1 VEHHSVRARFRR
13 PAIVGTVGAGP
24 TLRPRLVIALTTL
37 LLAALCAA
45 PASASDLSHGDR
57 STLQRYAAD
66 TWHSF
71 DLLVDAR
78 SGLPDDNVTA
88 DGRRGGYT
96 SPTNIGAYLWSTL
109 GAREVGLISRREA
122 TKRMRRTLATLA
134 RVERGPGGQFFNWYD
149 PVTGA
154 RLTTWPADGSP
165 LFPFLSAVDN
175 GWLAAGLTMVEN
187 GVPELRAQ
195 AHALVSAMDFGFYYD
210 PAVGQLRGGAWTE
223 KPPGDADQVGDVW
236 FTRNHY
242 DVLNSE
248 PRMAS
253 YLGIAGGQVPAEH
266 YFHLN
271 RTFSPVCP
279 GGDFQEMQPSGVT
292 RNYLGVD
299 VYEGHYDYRGMHIV
313 PSWGG
318 DMFEALMVP
327 LFVPEERWG
336 PRSWGV
342 NHPLYVRAQIEHG
355 LDEARYGYWGFSP
368 SDNPSGGYSAY
379 GVDAIG
385 MQADGYPSN
394 NDNTFVDHGFGDCRP
409 ATPDPGWEA
418 YTNGVVTPHASF
430 LALRY
435 APRAALANLAKMRS
449 HFGIYGK
456 GGFYD
461 AVNVDSG
468 QVARS
473 YLALDQGMVMA
484 AAANALSGDR
494 LRTFFVHGAIDQR
507 IRPLL
512 AMEQFTAG

>member
-1 VEHHSVRARFRR
+1 
-13 PAIVGTVGAGP
+13 
-24 TLRPRLVIALTTL
+24 
-37 LLAALCAA
+37 
-45 PASASDLSHGDR
+45 
-57 STLQRYAAD
+57 
-66 TWHSF
+66 
-71 DLLVDAR
+71 
-78 SGLPDDNVTA
+78 
-88 DGRRGGYT
+88 
-96 SPTNIGAYLWSTL
+96 
-109 GAREVGLISRREA
+109 
-122 TKRMRRTLATLA
+122 
-134 RVERGPGGQFFNWYD
+134 
-149 PVTGA
+149 
-154 RLTTWPADGSP
+154 
-165 LFPFLSAVDN
+165 
-175 GWLAAGLTMVEN
+175 
-187 GVPELRAQ
+187 VPELSAK
-195 AHALVSAMDFGFYYD
+195 AHALLAAMDFGFYYD

-223 KPPGDADQVGDVW
+223 QPPGCSVPQGAVW
-236 FTRNHY
+236 MTCNHY

-253 YLGIAGGQVPAEH
+253 YLGIAAGQVPPEH

-271 RTFSPVCP
+271 RTFSPVC
-279 GGDFQEMQPSGVT
+279 GVGDFQEMQPSGET
-292 RNYLGVD
+292 RTYLGVD

-313 PSWGG
+313 PTWGG

-409 ATPDPGWEA
+409 AKPDPPPSA

-435 APRAALANLAKMRS
+435 APRSALANLARLRS
-449 HFGIYGK
+449 HFDVYGK

-461 AVNVDSG
+461 AVNVQTG

-484 AAANALSGDR
+484 AAANALSGDA
-494 LRTFFVHGAIDQR
+494 LRGFFARGAVEQR

>member
-1 VEHHSVRARFRR
+1 
-13 PAIVGTVGAGP
+13 
-24 TLRPRLVIALTTL
+24 
-37 LLAALCAA
+37 
-45 PASASDLSHGDR
+45 
-57 STLQRYAAD
+57 
-66 TWHSF
+66 
-71 DLLVDAR
+71 
-78 SGLPDDNVTA
+78 
-88 DGRRGGYT
+88 
-96 SPTNIGAYLWSTL
+96 
-109 GAREVGLISRREA
+109 
-122 TKRMRRTLATLA
+122 
-134 RVERGPGGQFFNWYD
+134 
-149 PVTGA
+149 
-154 RLTTWPADGSP
+154 
-165 LFPFLSAVDN
+165 
-175 GWLAAGLTMVEN
+175 MVEN
-187 GVPELRAQ
+187 GVPELRAK
-195 AHALVSAMDFGFYYD
+195 AHALVAAMDFGFYYD

-223 KPPGDADQVGDVW
+223 QRPGCSVPQGAVW
-236 FTRNHY
+236 MTCNHY

-253 YLGIAGGQVPAEH
+253 YLGIAAGQVPPEH

-271 RTFSPVCP
+271 RTFSPLCGV
-279 GGDFQEMQPSGVT
+279 GDFQETQPSGET

-299 VYEGHYDYRGMHIV
+299 VYEGHYDYRGMRIV
-313 PSWGG
+313 PTWGG

-409 ATPDPGWEA
+409 AKPDPPPAA

-435 APRAALANLAKMRS
+435 APHAALANLARMRS
-449 HFGIYGK
+449 HFDIYGK

-461 AVNVDSG
+461 AVNVQTG

-473 YLALDQGMVMA
+473 YLALDQGMAMA
-484 AAANALSGDR
+484 AAANAMSGDS
-494 LRTFFVHGAIDQR
+494 LRGFFAHGAIDQR

>member
-1 VEHHSVRARFRR
+1 
-13 PAIVGTVGAGP
+13 
-24 TLRPRLVIALTTL
+24 LRPRLAI
-37 LLAALCAA
+37 LAAAVLVAALSAPPA
-45 PASASDLSHGDR
+45 PASAGDLSRGDR
-57 STLQRYAAD
+57 ATLQRYAAD

-71 DLLVDAR
+71 DLLVDRR
-78 SGLPDDNVTA
+78 SGLPDDNVSA
-88 DGRRGGYT
+88 DGTRGGYT

-109 GAREVGLISRREA
+109 GAREVGLIGRREA
-122 TKRMRRTLATLA
+122 TARMARTLATLA
-134 RVERGPGGQFFNWYD
+134 HMERGPGGQFFNWYD
-149 PVTGA
+149 PATGA
-154 RLTTWPADGSP
+154 RLTTWPADGSQ

-187 GVPELRAQ
+187 GVPELRAK
-195 AHALVSAMDFGFYYD
+195 AHALVAAMDFGFYYD

-236 FTRNHY
+236 FTKNHY

-253 YLGIAGGQVPAEH
+253 YLAIAAGQVPPEH

-271 RTFSPVCP
+271 RTFPPTC
-279 GGDFQEMQPSGVT
+279 DFAFQETQPSGET
-292 RNYLGVD
+292 RSYLGVD
-299 VYEGHYDYRGMHIV
+299 VYEGHYDYRGMRIV
-313 PSWGG
+313 PTWGG

-385 MQADGYPSN
+385 MQADGYPSGN
-394 NDNTFVDHGFGDCRP
+394 NKAFVDYGFGDCRP
-409 ATPDPGWEA
+409 AQPDPPPAA

-435 APRAALANLAKMRS
+435 APRAALANLAKMRA
-449 HFGIYGK
+449 HFAVYGK

-461 AVNVDSG
+461 AVNVQTG

-494 LRTFFVHGAIDQR
+494 LRSFFAHGAMDQR

>member
-1 VEHHSVRARFRR
+1 
-13 PAIVGTVGAGP
+13 VGTVGAGP
-24 TLRPRLVIALTTL
+24 ALRPLLAIA
-37 LLAALCAA
+37 LAALLLTAISAA
-45 PASASDLSHGDR
+45 PASAGELSHGER
-57 STLQRYAAD
+57 SALQRYAAD

-78 SGLPDDNVTA
+78 TGLPADNVGA
-88 DGRRGGYT
+88 DGQRAAYT

-109 GAREVGLISRREA
+109 GAREVGLIGRREA
-122 TKRMRRTLATLA
+122 TARMARTLGTLA
-134 RVERGPGGQFFNWYD
+134 RLERGPGGQFFNWYD
-149 PVTGA
+149 PATGA

-187 GVPELRAQ
+187 GVPELRAK
-195 AHALVSAMDFGFYYD
+195 AHALVAAMDFGFYYD
-210 PAVGQLRGGAWTE
+210 PAKGQLRGGAWTE
-223 KPPGDADQVGDVW
+223 KPPGCSEQQGDVW
-236 FTRNHY
+236 MTCNHY

-248 PRMAS
+248 PRIAS
-253 YLGIAGGQVPAEH
+253 YLAIAAGQVPATH
-266 YFHLN
+266 YFHLA
-271 RTFSPVCP
+271 RTFGPTC
-279 GGDFQEMQPSGVT
+279 DFAFQETQPTGVT
-292 RNYLGVD
+292 RAYLGVD
-299 VYEGHYDYRGMHIV
+299 VYEGHYDYRGMRIV
-313 PSWGG
+313 PTWGG

-355 LDEARYGYWGFSP
+355 LDEAQYGYWGSSP

-394 NDNTFVDHGFGDCRP
+394 NDNTFVDHGFGGCRP
-409 ATPDPGWEA
+409 PGHLDPPASA

-435 APRAALANLAKMRS
+435 APHAALDNLARLRS
-449 HFGIYGK
+449 DFAIYGK

-461 AVNVDSG
+461 AVNVQTG

-484 AAANALSGDR
+484 AAANALSDDS
-494 LRTFFVHGAIDQR
+494 LRSFFAHGAIDQR

-512 AMEQFTAG
+512 AMEEFTAG

>member
-1 VEHHSVRARFRR
+1 
-13 PAIVGTVGAGP
+13 
-24 TLRPRLVIALTTL
+24 LRPRLATTLAAL

-45 PASASDLSHGDR
+45 PASAADLSRGDR
-57 STLQRYAAD
+57 SALQHYAAD

-78 SGLPDDNVTA
+78 TGLPDDNVTA
-88 DGRRGGYT
+88 DGKLSGYT

-109 GAREVGLISRREA
+109 GAREVGLIGRREA
-122 TKRMRRTLATLA
+122 TARMARTLATLA
-134 RVERGPGGQFFNWYD
+134 RLERGPGGQFFNWYD
-149 PVTGA
+149 PATGA

-165 LFPFLSAVDN
+165 LVPFLSAVDN

-187 GVPELRAQ
+187 GVPELRAK
-195 AHALVSAMDFGFYYD
+195 AHALVAAMDFGFYYD
-210 PAVGQLRGGAWTE
+210 PAVGQLRGGTWTE
-223 KPPGDADQVGDVW
+223 QPPGCSVAQGAVW
-236 FTRNHY
+236 MTCNHY

-253 YLGIAGGQVPAEH
+253 YLAIAAGQVPATH
-266 YFHLN
+266 YFHLA
-271 RTFSPVCP
+271 RTFGPTC
-279 GGDFQEMQPSGVT
+279 GFAFQETQPSGVT
-292 RNYLGVD
+292 RSYLGVD

-313 PSWGG
+313 PTWGG

-355 LDEARYGYWGFSP
+355 MDEAGYGYWGFSP

-394 NDNTFVDHGFGDCRP
+394 NDNTLVDHGFGDCRP
-409 ATPDPGWEA
+409 AGHRDPPASA
-418 YTNGVVTPHASF
+418 YTNGVVTPHATF

-435 APRAALANLAKMRS
+435 APRAALANLARLRS
-449 HFGIYGK
+449 HFRVYGK

-461 AVNVDSG
+461 AVNVDTG
-468 QVARS
+468 EVARS
-473 YLALDQGMVMA
+473 YLALDQGMIMA

-494 LRTFFVHGAIDQR
+494 LRSFFSRGAIDR
-507 IRPLL
+507 SIRPLL

>member
-1 VEHHSVRARFRR
+1 
-13 PAIVGTVGAGP
+13 
-24 TLRPRLVIALTTL
+24 LRPRLAI
-37 LLAALCAA
+37 LAAAVLVAALSAA
-45 PASASDLSHGDR
+45 PASAGDLSRADR
-57 STLQRYAAD
+57 STLKRYAAD

-78 SGLPDDNVTA
+78 SGLPDDNVGA
-88 DGRRGGYT
+88 DGARGGYT

-109 GAREVGLISRREA
+109 GAREVGLIGRREA
-122 TKRMRRTLATLA
+122 TTRMARTLATLA
-134 RVERGPGGQFFNWYD
+134 RMERGPGGQFFNWYD

-154 RLTTWPADGSP
+154 RLTTWPADGSQ

-175 GWLAAGLTMVEN
+175 GWLAAGLRMVEN
-187 GVPELRAQ
+187 GVPELRAR

-223 KPPGDADQVGDVW
+223 QPPGCSVAQGAVW
-236 FTRNHY
+236 MTCNHY

-253 YLGIAGGQVPAEH
+253 YLGIAAGQVPPEH

-271 RTFSPVCP
+271 RTFSPLCGV
-279 GGDFQEMQPSGVT
+279 GDFQEQQPSGET
-292 RNYLGVD
+292 RSYLGVD
-299 VYEGHYDYRGMHIV
+299 VYEGHYDYRGMRIV
-313 PSWGG
+313 PTWGG

-394 NDNTFVDHGFGDCRP
+394 NDNTFVDPGFGDCRP
-409 ATPDPGWEA
+409 AKPDPPPAA

-435 APRAALANLAKMRS
+435 APHAALANLAKLRA
-449 HFGIYGK
+449 HFGVYGK

-461 AVNVDSG
+461 AVDVDPHSG

-473 YLALDQGMVMA
+473 YLALDQGMIMA
-484 AAANALSGDR
+484 AAANALSDDS
-494 LRTFFVHGAIDQR
+494 LRRFFTRGAIDQR